1 MISASILVVEEE
13 VIVAE
18 NLRVTL
24 SGMGYHVTK
33 TACSSS
39 EALDSVEKNQPDL
52 ILMDIALESSEFDGV
67 ETARRIRKNHDIPVV
82 FVTAYADDETLE
94 RVKATEPFAYVLKP
108 FNERE
113 LYSVIELALHRH
125 LMEQEIKKR
134 DTILYAISFAVK
146 WFLHYQRESCQA
158 KAGQAEILEKGIL
171 EILEHI
177 GLAVD
182 ANTVAIFKMN
192 SEFDPRGESNI
203 QHIWIAPG
211 IAHIL
216 AQPSNDSTPVTFTSS
231 LLRTLLIR
239 ENVIA
244 GDIGKFPE
252 EERKFFDKCG
262 ISSLAMHPLFKDD
275 TLWGFITLSSGV
287 PRLWSDGEMEA
298 LLMAGNIIGAI
309 LE

>member
-1 MISASILVVEEE
+1 MTSASILVVEDE

-24 SGMGYHVTK
+24 SGMGYHVPE

-39 EALDSVEKNQPDL
+39 EAMDSVVRNLPDL
-52 ILMDIALESSEFDGV
+52 ILMDISLEGSEFDGI
-67 ETARRIRKNHDIPVV
+67 ETARRIRKDHDIPVV

-94 RVKATEPFAYVLKP
+94 RVKTTEPFAYILKP

-113 LYSVIELALHRH
+113 LYSAIELALHRH
-125 LMEQEIKKR
+125 LMEQEIKKH
-134 DTILYAISFAVK
+134 DTILFAISFAIE
-146 WFLHYQRESCQA
+146 WFLRHQREGRGA
-158 KAGQAEILEKGIL
+158 KTGQAETLEKGIL
-171 EILEHI
+171 DILEHI

-182 ANTVAIFKMN
+182 ANMVAIFRMKPGN
-192 SEFDPRGESNI
+192 DPMGESNI
-203 QHIWIAPG
+203 QHIWFAPET
-211 IAHIL
+211 AHIL
-216 AQPSNDSTPVTFTSS
+216 PHPYGDSTPLTFTTS
-231 LLRTLLIR
+231 LWRTLLTSG
-239 ENVIA
+239 NAIA

-252 EERKFFDKCG
+252 EERKFFEKCG

-275 TLWGFITLSSGV
+275 SLWGFVTLSSSV

-298 LLMAGNIIGAI
+298 LLMAGNIVGAI